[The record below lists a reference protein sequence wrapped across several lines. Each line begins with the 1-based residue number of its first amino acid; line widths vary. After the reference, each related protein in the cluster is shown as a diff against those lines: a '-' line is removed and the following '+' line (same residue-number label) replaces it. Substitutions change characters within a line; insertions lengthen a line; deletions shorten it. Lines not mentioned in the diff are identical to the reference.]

1 MNFLFLA
8 IDIHQLKSMSVKTK
22 LKSSSISIVISMS
35 LVLFVL
41 GILGFLLINANRL
54 SNHVKQNIG
63 FSVMIK
69 ENVKEV
75 DIMQLQKLIDSKPY
89 SLETNWVSKEDAA
102 EQLQEE
108 LGEDFIT
115 FLGFNPL
122 LESIDIKIKAS
133 YANADSL
140 LILQQQLSKND
151 LIHEVFYQKDLVE
164 RINNNVQKMSIF
176 LLLFC
181 ILLFIISFTLINNTI
196 RLSVYSKRFL
206 IRTMKLVGATNKFI
220 KGPFLSESIYNGVYS
235 SLVAISMLAAVFQL
249 LQNDMPT
256 FLNIQ
261 DFKSMGIIFACI
273 FVAGILFTWISTFFA
288 LRKYLKIKESE
299 IYL

>member
-1 MNFLFLA
+1 ML
-8 IDIHQLKSMSVKTK
+8 LKGK
-22 LKSSSISIVISMS
+22 LKSSSMSIVISMS

-69 ENVKEV
+69 EGVKNV
-75 DIMQLQKLIDSKPY
+75 DIMQLQKWIDSKPY
-89 SLETNWVSKEDAA
+89 SLETDWVSKEDAA
-102 EQLQEE
+102 KELQEQ
-108 LGEDFIT
+108 LGEDFIA
-115 FLGFNPL
+115 FLGYNPL
-122 LESIDIKIKAS
+122 LESIDIKLKSS
-133 YANADSL
+133 YANPDSL
-140 LILQQQLSKND
+140 LILQQQLIKND

-164 RINNNVQKMSIF
+164 KINENVRKMSVF
-176 LLLFC
+176 LLSFC

-196 RLSVYSKRFL
+196 RLTVYSKRFL

-220 KGPFLSESIYNGVYS
+220 KGPFLSDSIYNGIYS
-235 SLVAISMLAAVFQL
+235 SLLAICMLVAVFQL
-249 LQNDMPT
+249 LQSDMPS

-261 DFKSMGIIFACI
+261 NFKSIGIIFACI
-273 FVAGILFTWISTFFA
+273 FAVGILFTWLSTFFA
-288 LRKYLKIKESE
+288 LRKYLRIKESE

>member
-1 MNFLFLA
+1 M
-8 IDIHQLKSMSVKTK
+8 
-22 LKSSSISIVISMS
+22 SIVISMS

-69 ENVKEV
+69 EGVKDV
-75 DIMQLQKLIDSKPY
+75 DIMQLQKLIDSKAY
-89 SLETNWVSKEDAA
+89 SLESVWVTKEDAA
-102 EQLQEE
+102 KGLQEQ
-108 LGEDFIT
+108 LGEDFIA
-115 FLGFNPL
+115 FLGYNPL
-122 LESIDIKIKAS
+122 LESIDIKLKAS
-133 YANADSL
+133 YANPDSL
-140 LILQQQLSKND
+140 LILQQQLTKND

-164 RINNNVQKMSIF
+164 KINENIRKMSIF
-176 LLLFC
+176 LLSFC
-181 ILLFIISFTLINNTI
+181 ILLFILSFTLINNTI
-196 RLSVYSKRFL
+196 RLTVYSKRFL

-220 KGPFLSESIYNGVYS
+220 KGPFLSDSIYNGIYS
-235 SLVAISMLAAVFQL
+235 SLVAICMLLTVFQL
-249 LQNDMPT
+249 LQSDMPD

-273 FVAGILFTWISTFFA
+273 FVAGILFTWLSTFFA
-288 LRKYLKIKESE
+288 LRKYLRIKESE

>member
-1 MNFLFLA
+1 M
-8 IDIHQLKSMSVKTK
+8 
-22 LKSSSISIVISMS
+22 SIVISMS

-41 GILGFLLINANRL
+41 GVLGFLLINANRL

-69 ENVKEV
+69 EGVKDV
-75 DIMQLQKLIDSKPY
+75 DIMQLQKLIDSKAY
-89 SLETNWVSKEDAA
+89 SLESDWVTKEDAA
-102 EQLQEE
+102 KGLQEQ
-108 LGEDFIT
+108 LGEDFIA
-115 FLGFNPL
+115 FLGYNPL
-122 LESIDIKIKAS
+122 LESIDIKLKAS
-133 YANADSL
+133 YANPDSL
-140 LILQQQLSKND
+140 LILQQQLTKND

-164 RINNNVQKMSIF
+164 KINENIRKMSIF
-176 LLLFC
+176 LLSFC
-181 ILLFIISFTLINNTI
+181 ILLFILSFTLINNTI
-196 RLSVYSKRFL
+196 RLTVYSKRFL

-235 SLVAISMLAAVFQL
+235 SLVAICMLLAVFQL
-249 LQNDMPT
+249 LQSDMPD

-273 FVAGILFTWISTFFA
+273 FVAGILFTWLSTFFA
-288 LRKYLKIKESE
+288 LRKYLRIKESE

>member
-1 MNFLFLA
+1 M
-8 IDIHQLKSMSVKTK
+8 
-22 LKSSSISIVISMS
+22 SIVISMS

-69 ENVKEV
+69 EGVKDV
-75 DIMQLQKLIDSKPY
+75 DILQLQKWIDSKPY
-89 SLETNWVSKEDAA
+89 SLETDWVSKEDAA
-102 EQLQEE
+102 KELREQ

-115 FLGFNPL
+115 FLGYNPL
-122 LESIDIKIKAS
+122 LESIDIKLKAS
-133 YANADSL
+133 YANSDSL
-140 LILQQQLSKND
+140 LILGENLIKND
-151 LIHEVFYQKDLVE
+151 LINEVYYQKDLVE
-164 RINNNVQKMSIF
+164 KINENVRKMSIF
-176 LLLFC
+176 LLSFC

-235 SLVAISMLAAVFQL
+235 SLVAICMLIGVFQL
-249 LQNDMPT
+249 LQSDMPD
-256 FLNIQ
+256 FLNIR
-261 DFKSMGIIFACI
+261 DFKSMGILFACI
-273 FVAGILFTWISTFFA
+273 FVAGILFTWLSTFFA
-288 LRKYLKIKESE
+288 LRKYLQIKESE

>member
-1 MNFLFLA
+1 M
-8 IDIHQLKSMSVKTK
+8 
-22 LKSSSISIVISMS
+22 SIVISMS

-69 ENVKEV
+69 EGVKDV
-75 DIMQLQKLIDSKPY
+75 DILQLQKWIDSKPY
-89 SLETNWVSKEDAA
+89 SLETDLVSKEDAA
-102 EQLQEE
+102 KELREQ

-115 FLGFNPL
+115 FLGYNPL
-122 LESIDIKIKAS
+122 LESIDIKLKAS
-133 YANADSL
+133 YANSDSL
-140 LILQQQLSKND
+140 LILGENLIKND
-151 LIHEVFYQKDLVE
+151 LINEVYYQKDLVE
-164 RINNNVQKMSIF
+164 KINENVRKMSIF
-176 LLLFC
+176 LLSFC

-235 SLVAISMLAAVFQL
+235 SLVAICMLIGVFQL
-249 LQNDMPT
+249 LQSDMPD
-256 FLNIQ
+256 FLNIR
-261 DFKSMGIIFACI
+261 DFKSMGILFACI
-273 FVAGILFTWISTFFA
+273 FVAGILFTWLSTFFA
-288 LRKYLKIKESE
+288 LRKYLQIKESE

>member
-1 MNFLFLA
+1 M
-8 IDIHQLKSMSVKTK
+8 
-22 LKSSSISIVISMS
+22 SIVISMS

-69 ENVKEV
+69 EGVKDV
-75 DIMQLQKLIDSKPY
+75 DIMQLQKLIDSKAY
-89 SLETNWVSKEDAA
+89 SLESDWVTKEDAA
-102 EQLQEE
+102 KGLQEQ
-108 LGEDFIT
+108 LGEDFIA
-115 FLGFNPL
+115 FLGYNPL
-122 LESIDIKIKAS
+122 LESIDIKLKAS
-133 YANADSL
+133 YANPDSL
-140 LILQQQLSKND
+140 LILQQQLTKND

-164 RINNNVQKMSIF
+164 KINENIRKMSIF
-176 LLLFC
+176 LLSFC

-196 RLSVYSKRFL
+196 RLTVYSKRFL

-235 SLVAISMLAAVFQL
+235 SLVAICMLLAVFQL
-249 LQNDMPT
+249 LQSDMPD

-273 FVAGILFTWISTFFA
+273 FVAGILFTWLSTFFA
-288 LRKYLKIKESE
+288 LRKYLRIKESE

>member
-1 MNFLFLA
+1 ML
-8 IDIHQLKSMSVKTK
+8 LKGK
-22 LKSSSISIVISMS
+22 LKSSSMSIVISMS

-69 ENVKEV
+69 EGVKNV
-75 DIMQLQKLIDSKPY
+75 DIMQLQKWIDSKPY
-89 SLETNWVSKEDAA
+89 SLETDWVSKEDAA
-102 EQLQEE
+102 KELQEH
-108 LGEDFIT
+108 LGEDFIA
-115 FLGFNPL
+115 FLGYNPL
-122 LESIDIKIKAS
+122 LESIDIKLKSS
-133 YANADSL
+133 YANPDSL
-140 LILQQQLSKND
+140 LILQQQLIKND

-164 RINNNVQKMSIF
+164 KINENVRKMSVF
-176 LLLFC
+176 LLSFC

-196 RLSVYSKRFL
+196 RLTVYSKRFL

-220 KGPFLSESIYNGVYS
+220 KGPFLSDSIYNGIYS
-235 SLVAISMLAAVFQL
+235 SLLAICMLVAVFQL
-249 LQNDMPT
+249 LQSDMPS

-261 DFKSMGIIFACI
+261 NFKSIGIIFACI
-273 FVAGILFTWISTFFA
+273 FVVGILFTWLSTFFA
-288 LRKYLKIKESE
+288 LRKYLRIKENE

>member
-1 MNFLFLA
+1 M
-8 IDIHQLKSMSVKTK
+8 
-22 LKSSSISIVISMS
+22 SIVISMS

-41 GILGFLLINANRL
+41 GVLGFLLINANRL

-69 ENVKEV
+69 EGVKDV
-75 DIMQLQKLIDSKPY
+75 DIMQLQKLIDSKAY
-89 SLETNWVSKEDAA
+89 SLESDWVTKEDAA
-102 EQLQEE
+102 KGLQEQ

-115 FLGFNPL
+115 FLGYNPL
-122 LESIDIKIKAS
+122 LESIDIKLKAS
-133 YANADSL
+133 YANPDSL
-140 LILQQQLSKND
+140 LILQQQLTKND

-164 RINNNVQKMSIF
+164 KINENIRKMSIF
-176 LLLFC
+176 LLSFC
-181 ILLFIISFTLINNTI
+181 ILLFILSFTLINNTI
-196 RLSVYSKRFL
+196 RLTVYSKRFL
-206 IRTMKLVGATNKFI
+206 IRTMKLVGANNKFI

-235 SLVAISMLAAVFQL
+235 SLVAICMLLAVFQL
-249 LQNDMPT
+249 LQSDMPD

-273 FVAGILFTWISTFFA
+273 FVAGILFTWLSTFFA
-288 LRKYLKIKESE
+288 LRKYLRIKESE

>member
-1 MNFLFLA
+1 M
-8 IDIHQLKSMSVKTK
+8 
-22 LKSSSISIVISMS
+22 SIVISMS

-41 GILGFLLINANRL
+41 GVLGFLLINANRL

-69 ENVKEV
+69 EGVKDV
-75 DIMQLQKLIDSKPY
+75 DIMQLQKLIDSKAY
-89 SLETNWVSKEDAA
+89 SLESDWVTKEDAA
-102 EQLQEE
+102 KGLQEQ

-115 FLGFNPL
+115 FLGYNPL
-122 LESIDIKIKAS
+122 LESIDIKLKAS
-133 YANADSL
+133 YANPDSL
-140 LILQQQLSKND
+140 LILQQQLTKND

-164 RINNNVQKMSIF
+164 RINENIRKMSFF
-176 LLLFC
+176 LLSFC
-181 ILLFIISFTLINNTI
+181 ILLFILSFTLINNTI
-196 RLSVYSKRFL
+196 RLTVYSKRFL

-220 KGPFLSESIYNGVYS
+220 KGPFLSDSIYNGVYS
-235 SLVAISMLAAVFQL
+235 SLVAICMLLTVLQL
-249 LQNDMPT
+249 LQSDILD

-273 FVAGILFTWISTFFA
+273 FVAGILFTWLSTFFA
-288 LRKYLKIKESE
+288 LRKYLRIKESE

>member
-1 MNFLFLA
+1 M
-8 IDIHQLKSMSVKTK
+8 
-22 LKSSSISIVISMS
+22 SIVISMS

-69 ENVKEV
+69 EGVKDV
-75 DIMQLQKLIDSKPY
+75 DILQLQKWIDSKQY
-89 SLETNWVSKEDAA
+89 SLETDWVSKEDAA
-102 EQLQEE
+102 KELREQ
-108 LGEDFIT
+108 LGEDFIA
-115 FLGFNPL
+115 FLGYNPL
-122 LESIDIKIKAS
+122 LESIDIKLKAS
-133 YANADSL
+133 YANSDSL
-140 LILQQQLSKND
+140 LILEEKLIKND
-151 LIHEVFYQKDLVE
+151 LIHEVYYQKDLVE
-164 RINNNVQKMSIF
+164 KINENVRKMSIF
-176 LLLFC
+176 LLSFC

-235 SLVAISMLAAVFQL
+235 SLVAICMLIGVFQL
-249 LQNDMPT
+249 LQSDMPD
-256 FLNIQ
+256 FLNIR
-261 DFKSMGIIFACI
+261 DFKSMGILFACI
-273 FVAGILFTWISTFFA
+273 FVAGILFTWLSTFFA
-288 LRKYLKIKESE
+288 LRKYLRIKESE

>member
-1 MNFLFLA
+1 M
-8 IDIHQLKSMSVKTK
+8 
-22 LKSSSISIVISMS
+22 SIVISMS

-41 GILGFLLINANRL
+41 GVLGFLLINANRL

-69 ENVKEV
+69 EGVKDV
-75 DIMQLQKLIDSKPY
+75 DIMQLQKLIDSKAY
-89 SLETNWVSKEDAA
+89 SLESDWVTKEDAA
-102 EQLQEE
+102 KGLQEQ
-108 LGEDFIT
+108 LGEDFIA
-115 FLGFNPL
+115 FLGYNPL
-122 LESIDIKIKAS
+122 LESIDIKLKAS
-133 YANADSL
+133 YANPDSL
-140 LILQQQLSKND
+140 LILQQQLTKND

-164 RINNNVQKMSIF
+164 KINENIRKMSIF
-176 LLLFC
+176 LLSFC
-181 ILLFIISFTLINNTI
+181 ILLFILSFTLINNTI
-196 RLSVYSKRFL
+196 RLTVYSKRFL

-235 SLVAISMLAAVFQL
+235 SLVAICMLLTVFQL
-249 LQNDMPT
+249 LQSDMPD

-273 FVAGILFTWISTFFA
+273 FVAGILFTWLSTFFA
-288 LRKYLKIKESE
+288 LRKYLQIKESE

>member
-1 MNFLFLA
+1 M
-8 IDIHQLKSMSVKTK
+8 
-22 LKSSSISIVISMS
+22 SIVISMS
-35 LVLFVL
+35 LVLFLL
-41 GILGFLLINANRL
+41 GILGFLLLNANRL

-69 ENVKEV
+69 EGGKDIN
-75 DIMQLQKLIDSKPY
+75 IMQLQKLIDSKAY

-102 EQLQEE
+102 TELKEQ
-108 LGEDFIT
+108 LGEDFIS
-115 FLGFNPL
+115 FLGYNPL
-122 LESIDIKIKAS
+122 LESIDIKLKAT
-133 YANADSL
+133 YANPDSL
-140 LILQQQLSKND
+140 LVLQEELIKND

-164 RINNNVQKMSIF
+164 KISENVQKMSVF
-176 LLLFC
+176 LLSFC
-181 ILLFIISFTLINNTI
+181 FLLFIISFTLINNTI

-235 SLVAISMLAAVFQL
+235 SLVAICMLLAVFQL
-249 LQNDMPT
+249 LQSDMPD

-261 DFKSMGIIFACI
+261 NLKSMGIIFASI
-273 FVAGILFTWISTFFA
+273 FVAGILFTWLSTFFA
-288 LRKYLKIKESE
+288 LRKYLRIKESE

>member
-1 MNFLFLA
+1 
-8 IDIHQLKSMSVKTK
+8 
-22 LKSSSISIVISMS
+22 MS

-69 ENVKEV
+69 EGVKDV
-75 DIMQLQKLIDSKPY
+75 DIMQLQKLIDSKSY
-89 SLETNWVSKEDAA
+89 SLESDWVTKEDAA
-102 EQLQEE
+102 KGLQEQ

-115 FLGFNPL
+115 FLGYNPL
-122 LESIDIKIKAS
+122 LESIDIKLKSS
-133 YANADSL
+133 YANPDSL
-140 LILQQQLSKND
+140 LILQQQLTKND

-164 RINNNVQKMSIF
+164 KINENVRKMSIF
-176 LLLFC
+176 LLSFC

-196 RLSVYSKRFL
+196 RLTVYSKRFL
-206 IRTMKLVGATNKFI
+206 IHTMKLVGATNKFI
-220 KGPFLSESIYNGVYS
+220 KGPFLSDSIYNGIYS
-235 SLVAISMLAAVFQL
+235 SLVAICMLLTVFQL
-249 LQNDMPT
+249 LQSDMPN

-273 FVAGILFTWISTFFA
+273 FVAGILFTWLSTFFA
-288 LRKYLKIKESE
+288 LRKYLRIKESK

>member
-1 MNFLFLA
+1 M
-8 IDIHQLKSMSVKTK
+8 
-22 LKSSSISIVISMS
+22 SIVISMS

-41 GILGFLLINANRL
+41 GVLGFLLINANRL

-69 ENVKEV
+69 EGVKDV
-75 DIMQLQKLIDSKPY
+75 DIMQLQKLIDSKAY
-89 SLETNWVSKEDAA
+89 SLESDWVTKEDAA
-102 EQLQEE
+102 KGLQEQ
-108 LGEDFIT
+108 LGEDFIA
-115 FLGFNPL
+115 FLGYNPL
-122 LESIDIKIKAS
+122 LESIDIKLKSS
-133 YANADSL
+133 YANPDSL
-140 LILQQQLSKND
+140 LILQQQLTKND

-164 RINNNVQKMSIF
+164 KINENIRKMSIF
-176 LLLFC
+176 LLSFC

-196 RLSVYSKRFL
+196 RLTVYSKRFL

-220 KGPFLSESIYNGVYS
+220 KGPFLSDSIYNGIYS
-235 SLVAISMLAAVFQL
+235 SLVAICMLLTVFQL
-249 LQNDMPT
+249 LQSDMPD

-273 FVAGILFTWISTFFA
+273 FVAGILFTWLSTFFA
-288 LRKYLKIKESE
+288 LRKYLRIKESE

>member
-1 MNFLFLA
+1 M
-8 IDIHQLKSMSVKTK
+8 
-22 LKSSSISIVISMS
+22 SIVISMS

-41 GILGFLLINANRL
+41 GILGFLLLNATRL

-69 ENVKEV
+69 EGMKDV
-75 DIMQLQKLIDSKPY
+75 DIMQLQKLIDSKAY

-102 EQLQEE
+102 TELKEQ
-108 LGEDFIT
+108 LGEDFIS
-115 FLGFNPL
+115 FLGYNPL
-122 LESIDIKIKAS
+122 LESIDIKLKAT
-133 YANADSL
+133 YANPDSL
-140 LILQQQLSKND
+140 LVLQEELTKND

-164 RINNNVQKMSIF
+164 KISENVQKMSAF
-176 LLLFC
+176 LVSFC
-181 ILLFIISFTLINNTI
+181 FLLFIISFTLINNTI

-220 KGPFLSESIYNGVYS
+220 KGPFLSDSIYNGVYS
-235 SLVAISMLAAVFQL
+235 SLVAICMLLAVFQL
-249 LQNDMPT
+249 LQSDMPD

-261 DFKSMGIIFACI
+261 NLKSMGIIFASI
-273 FVAGILFTWISTFFA
+273 FVAGILFTWLSTFFA
-288 LRKYLKIKESE
+288 LRKYLRIKESE

>member
-1 MNFLFLA
+1 M
-8 IDIHQLKSMSVKTK
+8 
-22 LKSSSISIVISMS
+22 SIVISMS

-69 ENVKEV
+69 EGVKDV
-75 DIMQLQKLIDSKPY
+75 DILQLQKWIDSKPY
-89 SLETNWVSKEDAA
+89 SLETDWVSKEDAA
-102 EQLQEE
+102 KELREQ

-115 FLGFNPL
+115 FLGYNPL
-122 LESIDIKIKAS
+122 LESIDIKLKAS
-133 YANADSL
+133 YANSDSL
-140 LILQQQLSKND
+140 LILEEKLIKND
-151 LIHEVFYQKDLVE
+151 SIHEVYYQKDLVE
-164 RINNNVQKMSIF
+164 KINENVRKMSIF
-176 LLLFC
+176 LLSFC

-235 SLVAISMLAAVFQL
+235 SLVAICMLIGVFQL
-249 LQNDMPT
+249 LQSDMPD
-256 FLNIQ
+256 FLNIR
-261 DFKSMGIIFACI
+261 DFKSMGILFACI
-273 FVAGILFTWISTFFA
+273 FVAGILFTWLSTFFA
-288 LRKYLKIKESE
+288 LRKYLRIKESE

>member
-1 MNFLFLA
+1 M
-8 IDIHQLKSMSVKTK
+8 
-22 LKSSSISIVISMS
+22 SIVISMS

-41 GILGFLLINANRL
+41 GVLGFLLINANRL

-69 ENVKEV
+69 EGVKDV
-75 DIMQLQKLIDSKPY
+75 DIMQLQKLIDSKAY
-89 SLETNWVSKEDAA
+89 SLESDWVTKEDAA
-102 EQLQEE
+102 KGLQEQ
-108 LGEDFIT
+108 LGEDFIA
-115 FLGFNPL
+115 FLGYNPL
-122 LESIDIKIKAS
+122 LESIDIKLKAS
-133 YANADSL
+133 YANPDSL
-140 LILQQQLSKND
+140 LILQQQLTKND

-164 RINNNVQKMSIF
+164 KINENIRKMSIF
-176 LLLFC
+176 LLSFC

-196 RLSVYSKRFL
+196 RLTVYSKRFL

-235 SLVAISMLAAVFQL
+235 SLVAICMLLAVFQL
-249 LQNDMPT
+249 LQSDMPD

-273 FVAGILFTWISTFFA
+273 FVAGILFTWLSTFFA
-288 LRKYLKIKESE
+288 LRKYLRIKESE
-299 IYL
+299 LYL

>member
-1 MNFLFLA
+1 M
-8 IDIHQLKSMSVKTK
+8 
-22 LKSSSISIVISMS
+22 SIVISMS

-41 GILGFLLINANRL
+41 GVLGFLLINANRL

-69 ENVKEV
+69 EGVKDV
-75 DIMQLQKLIDSKPY
+75 DIMQLQKLIDSKAY
-89 SLETNWVSKEDAA
+89 SLESDWVTKEDAA
-102 EQLQEE
+102 KGLQEQ
-108 LGEDFIT
+108 LGEDFIA
-115 FLGFNPL
+115 FLGYNPL
-122 LESIDIKIKAS
+122 LESIDIKLKAS
-133 YANADSL
+133 YANPDSL
-140 LILQQQLSKND
+140 LILQQQLTKND

-164 RINNNVQKMSIF
+164 KINENVRKMSIF
-176 LLLFC
+176 LLSFC

-196 RLSVYSKRFL
+196 RLTVYSKRFL

-235 SLVAISMLAAVFQL
+235 SLVAICMLLAVVQL
-249 LQNDMPT
+249 LQSDMPD

-273 FVAGILFTWISTFFA
+273 FAAGILFTWLSTFFA
-288 LRKYLKIKESE
+288 LRKYLRIKESE

>member
-1 MNFLFLA
+1 M
-8 IDIHQLKSMSVKTK
+8 
-22 LKSSSISIVISMS
+22 SIVISMS

-41 GILGFLLINANRL
+41 GVLGFLLINANRL

-69 ENVKEV
+69 EGVKDV
-75 DIMQLQKLIDSKPY
+75 DIMQLQKLIDSKAY
-89 SLETNWVSKEDAA
+89 SLESDWVTKEDAA
-102 EQLQEE
+102 KGLQEQ
-108 LGEDFIT
+108 LGEDFIA
-115 FLGFNPL
+115 FLGYNPL
-122 LESIDIKIKAS
+122 LESIDIKLKAS
-133 YANADSL
+133 YANPDSL
-140 LILQQQLSKND
+140 LILQQQLTKND
-151 LIHEVFYQKDLVE
+151 LVHEVFYQKDLVE
-164 RINNNVQKMSIF
+164 KINENVRKMSIF
-176 LLLFC
+176 LLSFC

-196 RLSVYSKRFL
+196 RLTVYSKRFL

-235 SLVAISMLAAVFQL
+235 SLVAICMLLAVFQL
-249 LQNDMPT
+249 LQSDMPD

-273 FVAGILFTWISTFFA
+273 FVAGILFTWLSTFFA
-288 LRKYLKIKESE
+288 LRKYLRIKESE